1 MILTFTVFTS
11 EDQPHTVKIAPRS
24 ARDELQAAIRTI
36 SFLRNLSKSIPM
48 DIVSSQRQTPQPA
61 APTTTPA
68 SAVQDRALF
77 EKAYLQLFLDE
88 TQFARLLED
97 PRLFPTLVKQYMKV
111 S

>member
-24 ARDELQAAIRTI
+24 TRDELQAAIRTI

-48 DIVSSQRQTPQPA
+48 DIVSSQRQTPQP
-61 APTTTPA
+61 TTTPA
-68 SAVQDRALF
+68 PAGAVQDRPLF

-88 TQFARLLED
+88 TQFTRLLED